1 MASITFESF
10 IKEQKIEIPAI
21 QRDYVQGRGFT
32 IEEQDKREAF
42 VSRLINTIA
51 DDNAKPCHLEFIYGA
66 KNNVS
71 NRFIPLDGQ
80 QRLTT
85 LFILHWVIWQ
95 KSSNDAQQKYPL
107 NLIEGFNYETRLSSS
122 TFCRNIIERQLQDE
136 NEDENKTK
144 SLGQRL
150 KNQPWFSEDWNYD
163 PTIIAIISMVDF
175 MEEKLNDYNEVQ
187 ISSMLKK
194 LCSDQNQISFD
205 ELNMTDYDLTDSL
218 YIKMNARGKQL
229 TPFENWKSDFI
240 KYLEKAFGDEEYTKA
255 EVGRNSQSNTYKDY
269 FCYSIE
275 HQWTDLFWTYLKDEY
290 LKLDEEHQSK
300 QYPCIDKMFMNL
312 FDFLC
317 MYFYYVKNPATK
329 FEYSKI
335 GAVAKREVWQNQE
348 FIDALFGT
356 LDSLCRIDHSKFF
369 DDLFYI
375 CPEELPLNNDNKK
388 VRLFRTKQTNLFKLC
403 VENGSSMELTDLLL
417 FYALIYYCNEK
428 TVKTVDDSL
437 KFYMRSVRNNFES
450 DIQNI
455 RTRTAIQLNLRVSEF
470 DKYNSTIKTLTSK
483 ADNSVLSIENCII
496 DDCSITRGNN
506 AVFDKAINE
515 YGIHNVLNTL
525 RIFCNESQ
533 ILRIRLLVSCGYSGT
548 YLSDCIGR
556 NRYFWG
562 SKDRWDVLFISD
574 SRQLSECFADL
585 TQKIIAA
592 GEPNLIINEAK
603 KVYTQGFAYYILNY
617 DEFID
622 ANGSQHHF
630 AIKNNLNEI
639 DWIAL
644 GSYSSNPG
652 TAYHADPLAVAV
664 ENIVNRINPNIKMA
678 LYKQYSGKCP
688 LSIVKDKIHWE
699 PLFSVISRKD
709 GWHIILGQC
718 YITEDIK
725 NDFKIQQIND
735 QDYLVPISINRDMI
749 QVCADLIIR
758 VFIEILDYE
767 VKGI

>member
-136 NEDENKTK
+136 DENKTK

-175 MEEKLNDYNEVQ
+175 MEEKLNDYKEDQ

-290 LKLDEEHQSK
+290 LKLDEE
-300 QYPCIDKMFMNL
+300 
-312 FDFLC
+312 
-317 MYFYYVKNPATK
+317 
-329 FEYSKI
+329 
-335 GAVAKREVWQNQE
+335 
-348 FIDALFGT
+348 
-356 LDSLCRIDHSKFF
+356 
-369 DDLFYI
+369 
-375 CPEELPLNNDNKK
+375 
-388 VRLFRTKQTNLFKLC
+388 
-403 VENGSSMELTDLLL
+403 
-417 FYALIYYCNEK
+417 
-428 TVKTVDDSL
+428 
-437 KFYMRSVRNNFES
+437 
-450 DIQNI
+450 
-455 RTRTAIQLNLRVSEF
+455 
-470 DKYNSTIKTLTSK
+470 
-483 ADNSVLSIENCII
+483 
-496 DDCSITRGNN
+496 
-506 AVFDKAINE
+506 
-515 YGIHNVLNTL
+515 
-525 RIFCNESQ
+525 
-533 ILRIRLLVSCGYSGT
+533 
-548 YLSDCIGR
+548 
-556 NRYFWG
+556 
-562 SKDRWDVLFISD
+562 
-574 SRQLSECFADL
+574 
-585 TQKIIAA
+585 
-592 GEPNLIINEAK
+592 
-603 KVYTQGFAYYILNY
+603 
-617 DEFID
+617 
-622 ANGSQHHF
+622 
-630 AIKNNLNEI
+630 
-639 DWIAL
+639 
-644 GSYSSNPG
+644 
-652 TAYHADPLAVAV
+652 
-664 ENIVNRINPNIKMA
+664 
-678 LYKQYSGKCP
+678 
-688 LSIVKDKIHWE
+688 
-699 PLFSVISRKD
+699 
-709 GWHIILGQC
+709 
-718 YITEDIK
+718 
-725 NDFKIQQIND
+725 QQ
-735 QDYLVPISINRDMI
+735 
-749 QVCADLIIR
+749 
-758 VFIEILDYE
+758 
-767 VKGI
+767 

>member
-10 IKEQKIEIPAI
+10 IKAQKIEIPAI

-95 KSSNDAQQKYPL
+95 KSSKDAQQEYPL
-107 NLIEGFNYETRLSSS
+107 NLIEGFNYETRISSS

-136 NEDENKTK
+136 GKTK
-144 SLGQRL
+144 SLGQKL

-163 PTIIAIISMVDF
+163 PTIIAMISMVDF
-175 MEEKLNDYNEVQ
+175 IEEKLNGYNETQ
-187 ISSMLKK
+187 ISAMLKK
-194 LCSDQNQISFD
+194 LCSDQNPISFD

-290 LKLDEEHQSK
+290 LKLDAEQQSK

-317 MYFYYVKNPATK
+317 MYFYYVKNPTTK
-329 FEYSKI
+329 SEYGKI
-335 GAVAKREVWQNQE
+335 GAATKREVWQNKE

-356 LDSLCRIDHSKFF
+356 LDSLCRIDHSTFF
-369 DDLFYI
+369 DELFYI
-375 CPEELPLNNDNKK
+375 CPEELPLNNENKK
-388 VRLFRTKQTNLFKLC
+388 VRLFRTRQTNLFKLC

-428 TVKTVDDSL
+428 AVKTVDDSL

-483 ADNSVLSIENCII
+483 AGGSVLSIENCII

-506 AVFDKAINE
+506 AVFDKAIKE
-515 YGIHNVLNTL
+515 YGINNVLNTL

-533 ILRIRLLVSCGYSGT
+533 TQRIRLLVSCGYSGT

-562 SKDRWDVLFISD
+562 SKDKWDVLFISD
-574 SRQLSECFADL
+574 SKQLSECFAEL

-592 GEPNLIINEAK
+592 GDPDLIINEAQ

-622 ANGSQHHF
+622 ANASQHHF
-630 AIKNNLNEI
+630 AIKNNLNDI

-664 ENIVNRINPNIKMA
+664 ENIVNRVNPNIKMA

-699 PLFSVISRKD
+699 PLFSIISRKD

-718 YITEDIK
+718 YITKDIK
-725 NDFKIQQIND
+725 NDFKIQLIND
-735 QDYLVPISINRDMI
+735 QDYLVPISTNRDMI

-758 VFIEILDYE
+758 VFN
-767 VKGI
+767 GIFVL

>member
-10 IKEQKIEIPAI
+10 IKAQKIEIPAI

-95 KSSNDAQQKYPL
+95 KSSNDAQQEYPL

-175 MEEKLNDYNEVQ
+175 MEEKLNGYNEAQ

-194 LCSDQNQISFD
+194 LCSDQNLISFD

-290 LKLDEEHQSK
+290 LKLDAEQQSK

-317 MYFYYVKNPATK
+317 MYFYYVKNPTTK
-329 FEYSKI
+329 SEYGKI
-335 GAVAKREVWQNQE
+335 GAATKREVWQNKE

-369 DDLFYI
+369 NDLFYI
-375 CPEELPLNNDNKK
+375 CPEELPLNNENKK

-417 FYALIYYCNEK
+417 FYALIYYCSEK

-455 RTRTAIQLNLRVSEF
+455 RTRTTIQLNLRVSEF

-496 DDCSITRGNN
+496 DDCFITRGNN

-515 YGIHNVLNTL
+515 YGIHNVFNTL

-574 SRQLSECFADL
+574 SGQLSECFADL
-585 TQKIIAA
+585 TRKIIAA

-688 LSIVKDKIHWE
+688 LSIVKDKTHWE

-735 QDYLVPISINRDMI
+735 QECLVPISINRDMI

>member
-437 KFYMRSVRNNFES
+437 KYYMRSVRNNFES

-496 DDCSITRGNN
+496 DDC
-506 AVFDKAINE
+506 
-515 YGIHNVLNTL
+515 
-525 RIFCNESQ
+525 RIFS
-533 ILRIRLLVSCGYSGT
+533 T
-548 YLSDCIGR
+548 Y
-556 NRYFWG
+556 
-562 SKDRWDVLFISD
+562 
-574 SRQLSECFADL
+574 
-585 TQKIIAA
+585 
-592 GEPNLIINEAK
+592 
-603 KVYTQGFAYYILNY
+603 
-617 DEFID
+617 
-622 ANGSQHHF
+622 
-630 AIKNNLNEI
+630 
-639 DWIAL
+639 
-644 GSYSSNPG
+644 
-652 TAYHADPLAVAV
+652 
-664 ENIVNRINPNIKMA
+664 
-678 LYKQYSGKCP
+678 
-688 LSIVKDKIHWE
+688 
-699 PLFSVISRKD
+699 
-709 GWHIILGQC
+709 
-718 YITEDIK
+718 
-725 NDFKIQQIND
+725 
-735 QDYLVPISINRDMI
+735 
-749 QVCADLIIR
+749 
-758 VFIEILDYE
+758 
-767 VKGI
+767 